1 MYAITMAH
9 MPEKP
14 TRKFGV
20 SKKERAVPAVSAVLD
35 TGELVELVY
44 DRHAGRTAFA
54 VWQES
59 EWELRDRVDDKGRT
73 LVPYSA
79 DNNLMRHNVVLFPT
93 GPQDYGSTSE
103 LVAEVTAFIHR
114 YVDVSDS
121 FERLASYYV
130 LFTWLYE
137 GFNELPYLRLKGNY
151 GTGKTRFLQT
161 VGSICYRPIFAN
173 GASTVS
179 PIFHMLDMF
188 GGTLIVDEAD
198 FRYSDEKAD
207 MVKIFNNGNVRGM
220 PVLRSQITR
229 DREFDPRV
237 FQVFGPKIV
246 ATRGGY
252 DDAALES
259 RFITEQTGGRDL
271 RDDIPINLPS
281 ECEEEALALRNK
293 LLMYRFRNWR
303 KYKPTNELIDRSIE
317 PRLNQILAP
326 LLSIVEDRKSR
337 LELQRIASQ
346 YHGKTSTLRDHRNGE
361 DSRRKL
367 CK

>member
-1 MYAITMAH
+1 MHAITMTH
-9 MPEKP
+9 MPGKP

-20 SKKERAVPAVSAVLD
+20 SKKDRPVPAVSAVLES
-35 TGELVELVY
+35 GELVELVY
-44 DRHAGRTAFA
+44 DRHADRTAFA
-54 VWQES
+54 VWQEGD
-59 EWELRDRVDDKGRT
+59 WRLRDSVDDRGRT
-73 LVPYSA
+73 LVPYSP
-79 DNNLMRHNVVLFPT
+79 DNNLLRNNVVLFP
-93 GPQDYGSTSE
+93 GEPEDYGSQRD
-103 LVAEVTAFIHR
+103 LVADVTSFIHR
-114 YVDVSDS
+114 YVDVSEGFEQLTS
-121 FERLASYYV
+121 FYV
-130 LFTWLYE
+130 LFTWLYDD
-137 GFNELPYLRLKGNY
+137 FNELPYLRVKGSY

-207 MVKIFNNGNVRGM
+207 MVKIFNNGNVQGM

-271 RDDIPINLPS
+271 RVDIPISLPS
-281 ECEEEALALRNK
+281 EYEDEALALRNK
-293 LLMYRFRNWR
+293 LLMYRFQNWGR
-303 KYKPTNELIDRSIE
+303 CQPNEQLIDRSFE

-326 LLSIVEDRKSR
+326 LLSIVENDDARN
-337 LELQRIASQ
+337 A
-346 YHGKTSTLRDHRNGE
+346 LREFVRT
-361 DSRRKL
+361 
-367 CK
+367 